1 MKPKWAFVAL
11 LAIGLVCFAST
22 PAIAHHSTSAEFDT
36 SKTVTITGTICS
48 AEFSNPHSYVYVH
61 VRLPKDQTETW
72 KLEMLGAS
80 RMTDQGVPRETF
92 KPGESITIQAYPSK
106 KQAFLSDPAQRAV
119 YGACTE
125 YPANTLR
132 VGHVREATVTGGK
145 QIQFSDETPGTVT
158 IRQ

>member
-1 MKPKWAFVAL
+1 MKPVVAFIVT
-11 LAIGLVCFAST
+11 ILVCVAST
-22 PAIAHHSTSAEFDT
+22 PAIAHHSTSAEFDL
-36 SKTVTITGTICS
+36 SKTVAITGTICS

-61 VRLPKDQTETW
+61 VKLPKDQTETW

-119 YGACTE
+119 YGACTD
-125 YPANTLR
+125 YPANALR
-132 VGHVREATVTGGK
+132 VGHVREATLTGGK
-145 QIQFSDETPGTVT
+145 QIQFSDDTPGTVT
-158 IRQ
+158 IRR